1 MNEKT
6 AELEKNELA
15 EWADKHFGS
24 LRTHGNTILLA
35 ILAALLLTML
45 GAYWMASRNA
55 SKSEPWR
62 QLQVASASYG
72 GPVGDRQ
79 TSHYELVAEQFP
91 DSLAGLWALQ
101 MAGDEDLRMGLSKM
115 VSAREEGLKQIER
128 ARKSLQKIQE
138 STLQKPEL
146 LVERSLFSL
155 GYALES
161 AGKFDDAKAAYQ
173 RLLEALPDSTMA
185 KQAQLALARIADPSL
200 TAAFEKF
207 KAVGTAPGMTLPPIP
222 DISFPDDATPSA
234 G

>member
-24 LRTHGNTILLA
+24 LRTHANTILLV
-35 ILAALLLTML
+35 ILAALMLAML
-45 GAYWMASRNA
+45 GAYWMASRQAA
-55 SKSEPWR
+55 SSEPWR

-79 TSHYELVAEQFP
+79 TSHFELVSEQYP
-91 DSLAGLWALQ
+91 ESLAGLWALQ
-101 MAGDEDLRMGLSKM
+101 LAGDEDLRMGLSKM
-115 VSAREEGLKQIER
+115 ITARDEGLKQIER
-128 ARKSLQKIQE
+128 ARKSLQKVQD
-138 STLQKPEL
+138 SKLQKPEL
-146 LVERSLFSL
+146 LEERSLFSL
-155 GYALES
+155 AYALES
-161 AGKFDDAKAAYQ
+161 AGKFDEAKAAYQ
-173 RLLEALPDSTMA
+173 RLIEALPDSTMA
-185 KQAQLALARIADPSL
+185 KPAKVALARIADPTL

-222 DISFPDDATPSA
+222 DISFPDEAAPAS